1 MNVSLR
7 TSEPTKILVCIF
19 TFILFFLG
27 GSLFIIMLSACHIVI
42 VPKYASTIIWSQNNW
57 STLKKMKVD
66 HQPWVCVKLGNGFE
80 WKLCRAPTRWP
91 TNHING
97 HYWPTARKQS
107 QGSFSIQVTTFWSKI
122 CFWCQDSPHS
132 DVYFAT
138 NSFSQKKNCCVRC
151 ELNYIYYTTT
161 NTPKCKKFAFYV
173 GENTQIYSEASIGL

>member
-1 MNVSLR
+1 M
-7 TSEPTKILVCIF
+7 KKKWGIVCNWVY
-19 TFILFFLG
+19 LYG
-27 GSLFIIMLSACHIVI
+27 H
-42 VPKYASTIIWSQNNW
+42 KTIGPSWKKVNK
-57 STLKKMKVD
+57 LKLD

-138 NSFSQKKNCCVRC
+138 NPSSQKKNCCVRC
-151 ELNYIYYTTT
+151 EINYIYHTLQITQLKKTT
-161 NTPKCKKFAFYV
+161 FYV
-173 GENTQIYSEASIGL
+173 LKILKYMYKSRYSDPSMGLSFSFFHCHRWKDQLNTFASSDLPPN

>member
-1 MNVSLR
+1 MHAS
-7 TSEPTKILVCIF
+7 SILVL
-19 TFILFFLG
+19 TFPFSKYVMHNMKKKWGIVCNWVYLYG
-27 GSLFIIMLSACHIVI
+27 HKTIGSSWKNVN
-42 VPKYASTIIWSQNNW
+42 K
-57 STLKKMKVD
+57 LKLD

-138 NSFSQKKNCCVRC
+138 NPSSQKKNCCVRC
-151 ELNYIYYTTT
+151 EINYIYYTLQI
-161 NTPKCKKFAFYV
+161 
-173 GENTQIYSEASIGL
+173 TQLQKTCILCT

>member
-1 MNVSLR
+1 MLVLTFPFSKYVMHNMKKKWGIVCNWVYLYGHKTIGSSWKNVN
-7 TSEPTKILVCIF
+7 K
-19 TFILFFLG
+19 
-27 GSLFIIMLSACHIVI
+27 
-42 VPKYASTIIWSQNNW
+42 
-57 STLKKMKVD
+57 LKLD

-80 WKLCRAPTRWP
+80 WKLCQAPTRWP

-138 NSFSQKKNCCVRC
+138 NSSSQKKNCCVRC
-151 ELNYIYYTTT
+151 EINYIYYTLQITQLQKT
-161 NTPKCKKFAFYV
+161 CILCT
-173 GENTQIYSEASIGL
+173 ENTQIYVQKQIFWSKHGAIIFHFPLS